1 MSSSI
6 RRGFWG
12 ALLAAM
18 AAVMLLL
25 TGCGGT
31 ATPTGGDHEIV
42 LAAARD
48 LAPGVKDPYFTS
60 SILQVWEPLVALG
73 NDGEPKPALATEWHA
88 DNDSKVWTFTLRQGV
103 KFHDGE
109 PFNAAAV
116 VANFTRWSVMG
127 YKTSPFYGTSLE
139 KMYPSLERWEA
150 VDDHTVRLT
159 FKESVPTLPYMM
171 ASWSSAMFS
180 PKCLDLTTGDFT
192 GLAQGTGPF
201 KIKEVVPNQYC
212 VIERFDDYWGEKAK
226 AKTIRVRVIP
236 TPETRFSALKSGEI
250 MGVVDLGALTP
261 ALANEL
267 VKDEQFALVS
277 NKMTITHYLTIRGD
291 EGPLADERLKQA
303 ISLAIDRQAIT
314 SQYFYDHAVPTRNL
328 INSASSFGKIV
339 EPIYDPDRARALVKE
354 VAGDTPVRIRFLV
367 PQYGTDRYPYKEIA
381 EWIQAELSAVGIEAD
396 IQILDGAA
404 YKKAMR
410 DGAYEMAIHTRGL
423 ATMDPSRLLTEWMS
437 NDERGTIN
445 RENHIGFSNV
455 AAQALINQIPN
466 ATTIEARREI
476 YTALQEI
483 ALEHPVT
490 VPLFED
496 ENLLVHNKKIR
507 GFTPTIYGVT
517 LAETEW
523 AE

>member
-1 MSSSI
+1 MISTMRHSL
-6 RRGFWG
+6 WG
-12 ALLAAM
+12 VLWAVVAS
-18 AAVMLLL
+18 VMLLVS
-25 TGCGGT
+25 GCGGVS
-31 ATPTGGDHEIV
+31 TPTGGDNEIV

-73 NDGEPKPALATEWHA
+73 NDGEPKPSLATEWRSE
-88 DNDSKVWTFTLRQGV
+88 NDSKVWIFTLRQGV

-116 VANFTRWSVMG
+116 VANFDRWSVMG

-139 KMYPSLERWEA
+139 KMYPSIQKWEA
-150 VDDHTVRLT
+150 LDDYTVRLT
-159 FKESVPTLPYMM
+159 FGDSMPTLPYMM

-180 PKCLDLTTGDFT
+180 PKCLDLTNGDFT
-192 GLAQGTGPF
+192 GFAQGTGPF
-201 KIKEVVPNQYC
+201 KVKEVVPNQYC

-261 ALANEL
+261 ALAKEL
-267 VKDEQFALVS
+267 SKDEQFNLVS

-291 EGPLADERLKQA
+291 EGPLADERLKKA
-303 ISLAIDRQAIT
+303 ISLAIDRKAIT
-314 SQYFYDHAVPTRNL
+314 SQYFYDYATPTMNL

-339 EPIYDPDRARALVKE
+339 EPIYDVEKARALVKE
-354 VAGDTPVRIRFLV
+354 AVGDAPVKIRFLV

-381 EWIQAELSAVGIEAD
+381 EWIQAELFAIGIDAD

-404 YKKAMR
+404 YKKEMR
-410 DGAYEMAIHTRGL
+410 DGNYEMAIHTRGL
-423 ATMDPSRLLTEWMS
+423 STMDPSRLLTEWMS
-437 NDERGTIN
+437 NDDRGTIN
-445 RENHIGFSNV
+445 KENHIGFSHV
-455 AAQALINQIPN
+455 VAQALLDQIPS
-466 ATTIEARREI
+466 ATTIEARRQI
-476 YTALQEI
+476 YSALQEI

-490 VPLFED
+490 IPLFED
-496 ENLLVHNKKIR
+496 ENLLVHNKKIH

-517 LAETEW
+517 LSETEW
-523 AE
+523 TK

>member
-1 MSSSI
+1 
-6 RRGFWG
+6 
-12 ALLAAM
+12 
-18 AAVMLLL
+18 
-25 TGCGGT
+25 
-31 ATPTGGDHEIV
+31 
-42 LAAARD
+42 
-48 LAPGVKDPYFTS
+48 
-60 SILQVWEPLVALG
+60 
-73 NDGEPKPALATEWHA
+73 
-88 DNDSKVWTFTLRQGV
+88 
-103 KFHDGE
+103 
-109 PFNAAAV
+109 
-116 VANFTRWSVMG
+116 
-127 YKTSPFYGTSLE
+127 
-139 KMYPSLERWEA
+139 
-150 VDDHTVRLT
+150 
-159 FKESVPTLPYMM
+159 
-171 ASWSSAMFS
+171 MFS
-180 PKCLDLTTGDFT
+180 PKCLDSATGDFT

-201 KIKEVVPNQYC
+201 KVKEVVPNQYC

-303 ISLAIDRQAIT
+303 ISLAIDRNAIT
-314 SQYFYDHAVPTRNL
+314 SQYFYDYAVPTRNL
-328 INSASSFGKIV
+328 INSASSFGKVV
-339 EPIYDPDRARALVKE
+339 EPIYDVERARALVKE
-354 VAGDTPVRIRFLV
+354 AAGEQPVRVRFLV

-381 EWIQAELSAVGIEAD
+381 EWIQAELAAIGIEAN

-410 DGAYEMAIHTRGL
+410 DGDYEIAIHTRGL
-423 ATMDPSRLLTEWMS
+423 STMDPSRLLTEWMS
-437 NDERGTIN
+437 NDDRGTIN
-445 RENHIGFSNV
+445 KENHIGFSNI

-466 ATTIEARREI
+466 ATTVEERREI

-517 LAETEW
+517 LSETEW
-523 AE
+523 TE